1 MSRRPIRVKLILGL
15 SLVIAMMTLLLGG
28 AIYGLRSFHEANLT
42 ITDQLRELGASRD
55 LLERAIALKVPEGE
69 ADRAE
74 QVRQVGLARQA
85 LMAYREQFLANVS
98 RGKRAES
105 GRDEMRQAYLIDED
119 LTAVLRTL
127 EGSGEAA
134 SFVLPGTAVFLA
146 DADAEP
152 SRGPGSVVEREL
164 GPILKADPGNLT
176 LRLQRLRHRVTTLPG
191 ILFFDVFSILQ
202 DSQTHYISSRIIVW
216 ISAIV
221 TLGLLFALMGLVHR
235 WVLHPIRLL
244 QAGVRRVGK
253 GSFQS
258 KIELQSRDEMQDL
271 AEAFNDMTA
280 RLRVTYEDLEA
291 QVRERSRQLVRSER
305 LAGVGFLAAGVAHE
319 INNPLASIAF
329 GAEAIEGRL
338 EPLLGKAPPADA
350 EAFRRYVRMIQDEAF
365 RCKRITE
372 KLLDFSRCGE
382 IHRERA
388 DLTDLVE
395 NVVEMV
401 RHMGKYR
408 GKTIRFDPPQQVYGH
423 VDAQEIKQ
431 VVLNLVVNALDS
443 MQPGGTLAIDV
454 RESEV
459 MAEMVF
465 ADDGH
470 GMSQEI
476 LENIFEPFYTN
487 RPSGKGTGLG
497 LSISHQI
504 VSRHQGELVA
514 ASAGVGR
521 GATFTVRLPVEPVL
535 DGMETRATA
544 V

>member
-28 AIYGLRSFHEANLT
+28 AIYGLRSFHHANLT
-42 ITDQLRELGASRD
+42 ITDQLRELGASRV
-55 LLERAIALKVPEGE
+55 LLERVVALKPPEGDE
-69 ADRAE
+69 DRSE
-74 QVRQVGLARQA
+74 QVRQIVAAREA
-85 LMAYREQFLANVS
+85 LMAYREQFLANAS
-98 RGKRAES
+98 RGQRVDS
-105 GRDEMRQAYLIDED
+105 GVDEMRQAYLIDED
-119 LTAVLRTL
+119 LTAALTTL
-127 EGSGEAA
+127 GGSKAEY
-134 SFVLPGTAVFLA
+134 VLPGTAVFLA
-146 DADAEP
+146 GGEVDQ
-152 SRGPGSVVEREL
+152 SRRRTAVEQEL
-164 GPILKADPGNLT
+164 APILAADPGDLKV
-176 LRLQRLRHRVTTLPG
+176 RLQRLRHRVTTLPA
-191 ILFFDVFSILQ
+191 ILFFDVFTILQ
-202 DSQTHYISSRIIVW
+202 ESQTRYATSRIIVW
-216 ISAIV
+216 IAAAIA
-221 TLGLLFALMGLVHR
+221 LGLLFALMGLVHR

-244 QAGVRRVGK
+244 QVGVRRVGK

-338 EPLLGKAPPADA
+338 EPLLSRVGPGDA
-350 EAFRRYVRMIQDEAF
+350 EALRRYVRMIQDEAF

-382 IHRERA
+382 INRERS

-408 GKTIRFDPPQQVYGH
+408 AKAIRYDPPQRVHGH

-443 MQPGGTLAIDV
+443 MQPGGTLSIDV
-454 RESEV
+454 RESEE
-459 MAEMVF
+459 MAELVF

-470 GMSQEI
+470 GMAQEI

-497 LSISHQI
+497 LSISQQI
-504 VSRHQGELVA
+504 VSRHQGEISA

-521 GATFTVRLPVEPVL
+521 GATFTVRLPIEPVP
-535 DGMETRATA
+535 DGMESRVAA